1 LAEAHQAKRC
11 PYCDGPLHCGH
22 YQRKPRGGPGDI
34 PDEALVRFSF
44 CCGNPQC
51 RRRSIAPSVRFMGR
65 RVYWYG
71 IILVVVSLLQNTSA
85 KRSML
90 QLQQFYDVDRKTIL
104 RWRQYFQEIFPSESL
119 WQRLR
124 GRLSVHVK
132 NTNLP
137 FDLLNHFILHFNDI
151 QESLIRCLRFLAQG
165 GLSP

>member
-1 LAEAHQAKRC
+1 
-11 PYCDGPLHCGH
+11 
-22 YQRKPRGGPGDI
+22 
-34 PDEALVRFSF
+34 
-44 CCGNPQC
+44 
-51 RRRSIAPSVRFMGR
+51 MGR

-71 IILVVVSLLQNTSA
+71 IILVAVSLFQSTPA
-85 KRSML
+85 KRSMA

-104 RWRQYFQEIFPSESL
+104 RWRHYFREVFSSEAL

-124 GRLSVHVK
+124 GRLSAQVK

-137 FDLLNHFILHFNDI
+137 FDLLNHFIIHFKDI